1 MSKTSKIDIAAI
13 IIIIAFVFVYIL
25 ALGGLLAF
33 LWNSIVVDTLRLTT
47 ATLDLWTGIGLFIL
61 INIIGGAFRNVQNR
75 D

>member
-1 MSKTSKIDIAAI
+1 MGSKIIAIVI
-13 IIIIAFVFVYIL
+13 IVAFIFVYIL

-33 LWNSIVVDTLRLTT
+33 LWNSIVVNTLHLTT